1 MATTHTPVKP
11 QMNSTTLVVED
22 LTTARGGR
30 PLAEHLSFRV
40 APGEGMLL
48 TGPNGAGKTT
58 LLRTIA
64 GFLKPR
70 EGTIRLK
77 PASETRE
84 FAEHCHYVGHL
95 NGLRPSLTVK
105 ENLAFWQRF
114 YGGVADI
121 DRLDDTLEAFDI
133 DHLDDIPAGYLSAGQ
148 KRRLGL
154 ARLTIADRPIWL
166 LDEPSVSLDTASQ
179 VLLTTAVDQHLK
191 QGGIVLAA
199 THVKLGAAISRE
211 LKLGVP
217 AAVAA

>member
-1 MATTHTPVKP
+1 MK
-11 QMNSTTLVVED
+11 SITLVVED

-30 PLAEHLSFRV
+30 ALAEHLSFRV
-40 APGEGMLL
+40 AAGEGILL

-70 EGTIRLK
+70 DGVIRVE
-77 PASETRE
+77 PAPEDKE

-95 NGLRPSLTVK
+95 NGLRPSLTVR

-114 YGGVADI
+114 YGGTANADA
-121 DRLDDTLEAFDI
+121 LEDTLDAFDI

-154 ARLTIADRPIWL
+154 ARLSVAERPIWL

-179 VLLTTAVDQHLK
+179 ALLARAVDRHLAA
-191 QGGIVLAA
+191 GGIALAA

-211 LKLGVP
+211 LKLGAP